1 MLIHYCVIAFK
12 NIWKYKV
19 SASISILGLA
29 FALVCFVPILYWMD
43 HETTYDSFYKD
54 SESIYRVYSVEKQSG
69 KVNKGASK
77 GIENSLREQ
86 VPAIEAS
93 TTLMLSTENCR
104 TQATPYIQMNM
115 LYTDSTFLEV
125 FPQSFVCGEMN
136 HPLQIVN
143 NMILSERTA
152 VRLFGDAEK
161 AIGQP
166 IHTLMRAS
174 LPPYIVTAVVKD
186 PPTHTNLPFDA
197 IINHNMIQ
205 HFSQL
210 PPEAQ
215 WSFFVMDLYVK
226 LHPSSDPKAFANQL
240 KELPERIGVNKEIE
254 LRTLPIREI
263 RHHLNEDTPF
273 TLNFIGLF
281 VVSGALLLFAAL
293 FNFLNSYM
301 DLFRQRVRE
310 WRLRTVNGATR
321 KQLIEQMSVE
331 LGCSVLASLLV
342 ALIFIV
348 QVKPL
353 FARWLEIDLEMGRFL
368 FLFAGVGIGTFLI
381 LQCAG
386 LVFFG
391 QFSHTAT
398 TSLVPKETVKPLL
411 LRRMAVT
418 LQLMISILFIV
429 ASLVVMEQM
438 RFVNQK
444 DLGFDPKGLIQ
455 LSGFVDVSGKI
466 ESTLMQELSALPQVK
481 SFTDTNFKPQHHVD
495 PMAIFTNVEW
505 EGKPLDT
512 KVDFHLYGTDHRF
525 GETFDLKMLMGRWW
539 TEGNEFS
546 VVLNESAVRAM
557 GLQDPVGSIIRMPW
571 WSDFSVIKEYEIVGV
586 VNDFHALS
594 FRESIH
600 PMLFI
605 PSGGLVNN
613 LYIRVIPG
621 EEGNIAH
628 HITEL
633 LPKIDPT
640 LADTRITPI
649 GTLYDQLNQSEIVGL
664 KIFSFLAF
672 ACLLIS
678 LFGIYAVATAS
689 TKRRRKEIAIRK
701 VVGSKASEIIF
712 LFFKEYMR
720 LIVIA
725 GIIAFPI
732 SYLVMNYWLQGYA
745 YRIQIQIWWLVG
757 IFITITSMVLGTIR
771 EQVCKAANENPSEVI
786 KSQ

>member
-1 MLIHYCVIAFK
+1 
-12 NIWKYKV
+12 
-19 SASISILGLA
+19 
-29 FALVCFVPILYWMD
+29 MD

-186 PPTHTNLPFDA
+186 PSPHTNLPFDA

-263 RHHLNEDTPF
+263 RHHLNKDTPF

-348 QVKPL
+348 QVKRFSPDGWRL
-353 FARWLEIDLEMGRFL
+353 IWRWAGSCFFRRGRYRY
-368 FLFAGVGIGTFLI
+368 IPHPPMCRI
-381 LQCAG
+381 SI
-386 LVFFG
+386 FG

-398 TSLVPKETVKPLL
+398 TSLVPKETVKPLF
-411 LRRMAVT
+411 VT
-418 LQLMISILFIV
+418 PHGRDLTIDDQYPVHRSI
-429 ASLVVMEQM
+429 AGCHGA
-438 RFVNQK
+438 N
-444 DLGFDPKGLIQ
+444 
-455 LSGFVDVSGKI
+455 
-466 ESTLMQELSALPQVK
+466 
-481 SFTDTNFKPQHHVD
+481 
-495 PMAIFTNVEW
+495 
-505 EGKPLDT
+505 
-512 KVDFHLYGTDHRF
+512 
-525 GETFDLKMLMGRWW
+525 
-539 TEGNEFS
+539 
-546 VVLNESAVRAM
+546 
-557 GLQDPVGSIIRMPW
+557 
-571 WSDFSVIKEYEIVGV
+571 
-586 VNDFHALS
+586 
-594 FRESIH
+594 
-600 PMLFI
+600 
-605 PSGGLVNN
+605 
-613 LYIRVIPG
+613 
-621 EEGNIAH
+621 
-628 HITEL
+628 
-633 LPKIDPT
+633 
-640 LADTRITPI
+640 
-649 GTLYDQLNQSEIVGL
+649 
-664 KIFSFLAF
+664 
-672 ACLLIS
+672 
-678 LFGIYAVATAS
+678 
-689 TKRRRKEIAIRK
+689 AIRK
-701 VVGSKASEIIF
+701 SKRF
-712 LFFKEYMR
+712 RFRPKRPY
-720 LIVIA
+720 
-725 GIIAFPI
+725 P
-732 SYLVMNYWLQGYA
+732 
-745 YRIQIQIWWLVG
+745 
-757 IFITITSMVLGTIR
+757 TIR
-771 EQVCKAANENPSEVI
+771 LRRRIRENRIHVDARVKCPAA
-786 KSQ
+786 SQKFHRHEL

>member
-1 MLIHYCVIAFK
+1 
-12 NIWKYKV
+12 
-19 SASISILGLA
+19 
-29 FALVCFVPILYWMD
+29 MD
-43 HETTYDSFYKD
+43 HETAYDSFYKD

-125 FPQSFVCGEMN
+125 FPQSFVCGEMS

-143 NMILSERTA
+143 NMILSESMA

-186 PPTHTNLPFDA
+186 PPAHTNLPFDA

-205 HFSQL
+205 HFSQYL
-210 PPEAQ
+210 QRHNGASCDGLIRETP
-215 WSFFVMDLYVK
+215 S
-226 LHPSSDPKAFANQL
+226 SSDPKVFANQL

-368 FLFAGVGIGTFLI
+368 FLFAGAGIGTFLI

-444 DLGFDPKGLIQ
+444 DLGFDPK
-455 LSGFVDVSGKI
+455 
-466 ESTLMQELSALPQVK
+466 
-481 SFTDTNFKPQHHVD
+481 
-495 PMAIFTNVEW
+495 
-505 EGKPLDT
+505 
-512 KVDFHLYGTDHRF
+512 
-525 GETFDLKMLMGRWW
+525 
-539 TEGNEFS
+539 
-546 VVLNESAVRAM
+546 
-557 GLQDPVGSIIRMPW
+557 
-571 WSDFSVIKEYEIVGV
+571 
-586 VNDFHALS
+586 ALS
-594 FRESIH
+594 NY
-600 PMLFI
+600 P
-605 PSGGLVNN
+605 
-613 LYIRVIPG
+613 
-621 EEGNIAH
+621 
-628 HITEL
+628 
-633 LPKIDPT
+633 
-640 LADTRITPI
+640 
-649 GTLYDQLNQSEIVGL
+649 
-664 KIFSFLAF
+664 
-672 ACLLIS
+672 
-678 LFGIYAVATAS
+678 AS
-689 TKRRRKEIAIRK
+689 
-701 VVGSKASEIIF
+701 
-712 LFFKEYMR
+712 
-720 LIVIA
+720 
-725 GIIAFPI
+725 
-732 SYLVMNYWLQGYA
+732 
-745 YRIQIQIWWLVG
+745 
-757 IFITITSMVLGTIR
+757 
-771 EQVCKAANENPSEVI
+771 
-786 KSQ
+786 

>member
-43 HETTYDSFYKD
+43 HETAYDSFYKD

-186 PPTHTNLPFDA
+186 PPAHTNLPFDA

-226 LHPSSDPKAFANQL
+226 LHPSADPKAFANQL

-321 KQLIEQMSVE
+321 KQLIGQMSVE

-368 FLFAGVGIGTFLI
+368 FLFAGVGPHPPM
-381 LQCAG
+381 C
-386 LVFFG
+386 
-391 QFSHTAT
+391 
-398 TSLVPKETVKPLL
+398 
-411 LRRMAVT
+411 R
-418 LQLMISILFIV
+418 ISILRAV
-429 ASLVVMEQM
+429 QPYGNHLARSQ
-438 RFVNQK
+438 RDSQTPFVTPHGR
-444 DLGFDPKGLIQ
+444 DLTIDDQYP
-455 LSGFVDVSGKI
+455 V
-466 ESTLMQELSALPQVK
+466 
-481 SFTDTNFKPQHHVD
+481 
-495 PMAIFTNVEW
+495 
-505 EGKPLDT
+505 
-512 KVDFHLYGTDHRF
+512 HR
-525 GETFDLKMLMGRWW
+525 
-539 TEGNEFS
+539 
-546 VVLNESAVRAM
+546 
-557 GLQDPVGSIIRMPW
+557 SIA
-571 WSDFSVIKEYEIVGV
+571 GCHGA
-586 VNDFHALS
+586 N
-594 FRESIH
+594 
-600 PMLFI
+600 
-605 PSGGLVNN
+605 
-613 LYIRVIPG
+613 
-621 EEGNIAH
+621 
-628 HITEL
+628 
-633 LPKIDPT
+633 
-640 LADTRITPI
+640 
-649 GTLYDQLNQSEIVGL
+649 
-664 KIFSFLAF
+664 
-672 ACLLIS
+672 
-678 LFGIYAVATAS
+678 
-689 TKRRRKEIAIRK
+689 AIRK
-701 VVGSKASEIIF
+701 SKRF
-712 LFFKEYMR
+712 RFRPKRPY
-720 LIVIA
+720 
-725 GIIAFPI
+725 P
-732 SYLVMNYWLQGYA
+732 
-745 YRIQIQIWWLVG
+745 
-757 IFITITSMVLGTIR
+757 TIR
-771 EQVCKAANENPSEVI
+771 LRRRIRENRIHVDARVKCPAAGQKFHRHEL
-786 KSQ
+786 

>member
-1 MLIHYCVIAFK
+1 MLTHYCVIAFK

-19 SASISILGLA
+19 SSSISILGLA

-69 KVNKGASK
+69 KVNKGASR

-86 VPAIEAS
+86 IPAIEAS
-93 TTLMLSTENCR
+93 TVLMLSPENCR
-104 TQATPYIQMNM
+104 TQEIPYIQMNM

-125 FPQSFVCGEMN
+125 FPQAFVCGEIN
-136 HPLQIVN
+136 HPLQVVN
-143 NMILSERTA
+143 NMILSESMA
-152 VRLFGDAEK
+152 IRLFGDAGK

-166 IHTLMRAS
+166 VHTLMRAS
-174 LPPYIVTAVVKD
+174 MPPYIVTAVVKD
-186 PPTHTNLPFDA
+186 PPAHTNLPFDA
-197 IINHNMIQ
+197 IIDHNMIQ

-215 WSFFVMDLYVK
+215 WSFFVTDLYVK
-226 LHPSSDPKAFANQL
+226 LHPNADSKTLANPL
-240 KELPERIGVNKEIE
+240 KELPERVGVNKGIE
-254 LRTLPIREI
+254 LRALPIREI

-281 VVSGALLLFAAL
+281 VVSGALLLFAAI

-321 KQLIEQMSVE
+321 KQLIGQMSVE
-331 LGCSVLASLLV
+331 LGCSAIMSLSV
-342 ALIFIV
+342 TALFVI

-353 FARWLEIDLEMGRFL
+353 FARWLEIDLATGRL
-368 FLFAGVGIGTFLI
+368 MFLFAGVGAGTFLI
-381 LQCAG
+381 IQLAG
-386 LVFFG
+386 LLFFG
-391 QFSHTAT
+391 RFSHTAT
-398 TSLVPKETVKPLL
+398 TSLVPRETVKPLL

-418 LQLMISILFIV
+418 LQLVISILFIV
-429 ASLVVMEQM
+429 ASVVVMEQM
-438 RFVNQK
+438 RFASQK
-444 DLGFDPKGLIQ
+444 DLGFDRKGLIQ

-466 ESTLMQELSALPQVK
+466 ESALMQELSALPQVK

-505 EGKPLDT
+505 EGKAPDT
-512 KVDFHLYGTDHRF
+512 EVDFHLYGTDHRF
-525 GETFDLKMLMGRWW
+525 GETFGLEMLAGRWW
-539 TEGNEFS
+539 TEGNELG
-546 VVLNESAVRAM
+546 VVLNESAVRVM
-557 GLQDPVGSIIRMPW
+557 GLQNPVGSIIRMPW

-586 VNDFHALS
+586 VKDFHTLS
-594 FRESIH
+594 FRERIH

-613 LYIRVIPG
+613 LYVRAVPG
-621 EEGNIAH
+621 EEGNVIRR
-628 HITEL
+628 ITEL

-640 LADTRITPI
+640 LADTRLTPI
-649 GTLYDQLNQSEIVGL
+649 GTLYDQLNQSETVGL

-701 VVGSKASEIIF
+701 VVGSKASEIIL
-712 LFFKEYMR
+712 LFFREYMR
-720 LIVIA
+720 LIAIA
-725 GIIAFPI
+725 GLIAFPI
-732 SYLVMNYWLQGYA
+732 GYFVMDYWLQGYA
-745 YRIQIQIWWLVG
+745 YRIQIQAWWLAG
-757 IFITITSMVLGTIR
+757 IFIAITGMVLFTIWK
-771 EQVCKAANENPSEVI
+771 QVFKAANENPSEVI
-786 KSQ
+786 KSE

>member
-1 MLIHYCVIAFK
+1 MCR
-12 NIWKYKV
+12 
-19 SASISILGLA
+19 ISILRAVQPYGNHLA
-29 FALVCFVPILYWMD
+29 RSQRDSQTPFVTPHGRDLTIDDQYPV
-43 HETTYDSFYKD
+43 HR
-54 SESIYRVYSVEKQSG
+54 SIAG
-69 KVNKGASK
+69 CHGANAIRKSK
-77 GIENSLREQ
+77 RFRFRSKRPYPTIRLR
-86 VPAIEAS
+86 
-93 TTLMLSTENCR
+93 R
-104 TQATPYIQMNM
+104 
-115 LYTDSTFLEV
+115 
-125 FPQSFVCGEMN
+125 
-136 HPLQIVN
+136 
-143 NMILSERTA
+143 R
-152 VRLFGDAEK
+152 
-161 AIGQP
+161 
-166 IHTLMRAS
+166 
-174 LPPYIVTAVVKD
+174 
-186 PPTHTNLPFDA
+186 
-197 IINHNMIQ
+197 
-205 HFSQL
+205 
-210 PPEAQ
+210 
-215 WSFFVMDLYVK
+215 
-226 LHPSSDPKAFANQL
+226 
-240 KELPERIGVNKEIE
+240 
-254 LRTLPIREI
+254 IRENRI
-263 RHHLNEDTPF
+263 HVDARVKCP
-273 TLNFIGLF
+273 
-281 VVSGALLLFAAL
+281 AA
-293 FNFLNSYM
+293 
-301 DLFRQRVRE
+301 
-310 WRLRTVNGATR
+310 
-321 KQLIEQMSVE
+321 
-331 LGCSVLASLLV
+331 
-342 ALIFIV
+342 
-348 QVKPL
+348 
-353 FARWLEIDLEMGRFL
+353 
-368 FLFAGVGIGTFLI
+368 
-381 LQCAG
+381 
-386 LVFFG
+386 G
-391 QFSHTAT
+391 QKFH
-398 TSLVPKETVKPLL
+398 
-411 LRRMAVT
+411 
-418 LQLMISILFIV
+418 
-429 ASLVVMEQM
+429 
-438 RFVNQK
+438 
-444 DLGFDPKGLIQ
+444 
-455 LSGFVDVSGKI
+455 
-466 ESTLMQELSALPQVK
+466 
-481 SFTDTNFKPQHHVD
+481 DTNFKPQHHVD

-539 TEGNEFS
+539 TEGNELS

>member
-1 MLIHYCVIAFK
+1 MCR
-12 NIWKYKV
+12 
-19 SASISILGLA
+19 ISILRTVQPYGNHLA
-29 FALVCFVPILYWMD
+29 RSQRDSQTPFVTPHGRDLTIDDQYPV
-43 HETTYDSFYKD
+43 HR
-54 SESIYRVYSVEKQSG
+54 SITG
-69 KVNKGASK
+69 CHGANAIRKSK
-77 GIENSLREQ
+77 RFRFRSKRPYPTIRLR
-86 VPAIEAS
+86 
-93 TTLMLSTENCR
+93 R
-104 TQATPYIQMNM
+104 
-115 LYTDSTFLEV
+115 
-125 FPQSFVCGEMN
+125 
-136 HPLQIVN
+136 
-143 NMILSERTA
+143 R
-152 VRLFGDAEK
+152 
-161 AIGQP
+161 
-166 IHTLMRAS
+166 
-174 LPPYIVTAVVKD
+174 
-186 PPTHTNLPFDA
+186 
-197 IINHNMIQ
+197 
-205 HFSQL
+205 
-210 PPEAQ
+210 
-215 WSFFVMDLYVK
+215 
-226 LHPSSDPKAFANQL
+226 
-240 KELPERIGVNKEIE
+240 
-254 LRTLPIREI
+254 IRENRI
-263 RHHLNEDTPF
+263 HVDARVKCP
-273 TLNFIGLF
+273 
-281 VVSGALLLFAAL
+281 AA
-293 FNFLNSYM
+293 
-301 DLFRQRVRE
+301 
-310 WRLRTVNGATR
+310 
-321 KQLIEQMSVE
+321 
-331 LGCSVLASLLV
+331 
-342 ALIFIV
+342 
-348 QVKPL
+348 
-353 FARWLEIDLEMGRFL
+353 
-368 FLFAGVGIGTFLI
+368 
-381 LQCAG
+381 
-386 LVFFG
+386 G
-391 QFSHTAT
+391 QKFH
-398 TSLVPKETVKPLL
+398 
-411 LRRMAVT
+411 
-418 LQLMISILFIV
+418 
-429 ASLVVMEQM
+429 
-438 RFVNQK
+438 
-444 DLGFDPKGLIQ
+444 
-455 LSGFVDVSGKI
+455 
-466 ESTLMQELSALPQVK
+466 
-481 SFTDTNFKPQHHVD
+481 DTNFKPQHHVD

-539 TEGNEFS
+539 TEGNELS

-613 LYIRVIPG
+613 LYIRVVAG
-621 EEGNIAH
+621 EEGNVTH
-628 HITEL
+628 RITEL

-640 LADTRITPI
+640 LADTQLTPI

>member
-54 SESIYRVYSVEKQSG
+54 SESIYRVYSAEKQSG

-186 PPTHTNLPFDA
+186 PSPHTNLPFDA

-254 LRTLPIREI
+254 LRTLPIRKI

-353 FARWLEIDLEMGRFL
+353 FARWLEIDLEMGR
-368 FLFAGVGIGTFLI
+368 
-381 LQCAG
+381 
-386 LVFFG
+386 
-391 QFSHTAT
+391 
-398 TSLVPKETVKPLL
+398 
-411 LRRMAVT
+411 
-418 LQLMISILFIV
+418 
-429 ASLVVMEQM
+429 
-438 RFVNQK
+438 
-444 DLGFDPKGLIQ
+444 
-455 LSGFVDVSGKI
+455 
-466 ESTLMQELSALPQVK
+466 
-481 SFTDTNFKPQHHVD
+481 
-495 PMAIFTNVEW
+495 
-505 EGKPLDT
+505 
-512 KVDFHLYGTDHRF
+512 
-525 GETFDLKMLMGRWW
+525 WW
-539 TEGNEFS
+539 TEGNELS

-613 LYIRVIPG
+613 LYIRVIPD

-745 YRIQIQIWWLVG
+745 YRIQIQTWWLVG